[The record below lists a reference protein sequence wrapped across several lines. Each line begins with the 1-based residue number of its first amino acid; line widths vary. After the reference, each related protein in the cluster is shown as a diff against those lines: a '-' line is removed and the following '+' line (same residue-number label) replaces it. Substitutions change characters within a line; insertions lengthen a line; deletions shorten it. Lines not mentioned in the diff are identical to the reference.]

1 MALKKVGVDPKGFD
15 RSQIK
20 YYIILAPFVAFML
33 LPIIFIFNHAFKPM
47 DELFAYPPRFLVR
60 KPSLVNF
67 RTLFRESQISS
78 IPISRY
84 IFNSLVVTITV
95 LVLSI
100 FISTMAGYVLSK
112 KQFKSKK
119 LLLEINNI
127 ALMFVATAV
136 TIPRYLVI
144 EFLGIQDT
152 MLAHILPLLVIPV
165 GLFLV
170 KQFIDQVP
178 DQLIEAAVIDG
189 ATDFQI
195 YRKVILPLIK
205 PAIATLTILS
215 FQLVWNNL
223 ETSQLFVT
231 RDSLRTLAFYM
242 STLASQSN
250 VVAGQGVAAAA
261 SLIMFVPNLVLFI
274 IFQSNVM
281 SMMSHSGIK

>member
-152 MLAHILPLLVIPV
+152 MLAHILPLLVMPV

>member
-1 MALKKVGVDPKGFD
+1 MALKKVGVNPRGFEK
-15 RSQIK
+15 SQIK
-20 YYIILAPFVAFML
+20 FYVILAPFVAFMI

-47 DELFAYPPRFLVR
+47 DELFAYPPRFFVR
-60 KPSLVNF
+60 NPSMVNF

-84 IFNSLVVTITV
+84 VFNSIVVTVIV
-95 LVLSI
+95 LILAI
-100 FISTMAGYVLSK
+100 LISTMAGYVLSK
-112 KQFKSKK
+112 KQFRSKK

-136 TIPRYLVI
+136 TIPRYLVV

-152 MLAHILPLLVIPV
+152 MLAHILPLLVMPV

-178 DQLIEAAVIDG
+178 DTLIEAAVIDG

-205 PAIATLTILS
+205 PAIATLTILA

-223 ETSQLFVT
+223 ETSQLFVNT
-231 RDSLRTLAFYM
+231 DTLRTLAFYM
-242 STLASQSN
+242 STLASQTN
-250 VVAGQGVAAAA
+250 IVAGQGVAAAA
-261 SLIMFVPNLVLFI
+261 SLIMFLPNLILFI